1 MPSFKEIVQIYFDFL
16 SGKKAYIV
24 GGLMIALGI
33 MQGNNDIVLQG
44 LSVIT
49 LRAGITKIGQTTN

>member
-1 MPSFKEIVQIYFDFL
+1 MSLKEIVQVYIDFL
-16 SGKKAYIV
+16 NGKKAYIV

-44 LSVIT
+44 LSVIS
-49 LRAGITKIGQTTN
+49 LRAGITKIGQTTK